1 MPCRSVNRRFRHPVC
16 AYTCD
21 RVNKLAEQGD
31 LRSHREVTLSLLLSF
46 VGLCIL
52 LSITPGPDSFLVLRF
67 SIVDARPGIAAALG
81 SALGGMVWAV
91 VVAAGVAALLEQS
104 ATAYRTLKVV
114 GGIYLVYL
122 GIRALLEHRKQ
133 RRAAGADQASGH
145 LSTGEPTSIRSAFA
159 AGVVSCLFNPKVGLF
174 YLAVLP
180 QFLTDVTFLNTLAL
194 GAIECTVAAVE
205 MILLAVLASRA
216 VALLRRPQIR
226 DRLEQISAAILAALG
241 IGTAASAA

>member
-1 MPCRSVNRRFRHPVC
+1 MLGEVRS
-16 AYTCD
+16 D
-21 RVNKLAEQGD
+21 RQ
-31 LRSHREVTLSLLLSF
+31 VTLSLLLSF

-67 SIVDARPGIAAALG
+67 SIVDARPGIAAAIG
-81 SALGGMVWAV
+81 SALGGIVWAV

-104 ATAYRTLKVV
+104 ATAYRMLKVI

-122 GIRALLEHRKQ
+122 GIRALIDHRKQ
-133 RRAAGADQASGH
+133 RRAGTAAASGR
-145 LSTGEPTSIRSAFA
+145 SVAEAPASIRSAFA
-159 AGVVSCLFNPKVGLF
+159 AGLVSCMFNPKVGLF

-180 QFLTDVTFLNTLAL
+180 QFLTDVTFSNTLAL
-194 GAIECTVAAVE
+194 GAIECSIAAVE

-216 VALLRRPQIR
+216 VAMLRRPQVR
-226 DRLEQISAAILAALG
+226 DRLEQISAAVLAALG

>member
-1 MPCRSVNRRFRHPVC
+1 M
-16 AYTCD
+16 
-21 RVNKLAEQGD
+21 
-31 LRSHREVTLSLLLSF
+31 TLSLLLSF

-67 SIVDARPGIAAALG
+67 SIVDARPGIAAAIG
-81 SALGGMVWAV
+81 SALGGIVWAV

-104 ATAYRTLKVV
+104 ATAYRTLKVI

-122 GIRALLEHRKQ
+122 GIRALIDHRRQ
-133 RRAAGADQASGH
+133 DTAATSGQSATQA
-145 LSTGEPTSIRSAFA
+145 PTSIRSAFA
-159 AGVVSCLFNPKVGLF
+159 AGLVSCMFNPKVGLF

-194 GAIECTVAAVE
+194 GAIECSIAAVE
-205 MILLAVLASRA
+205 MILLALLASRA
-216 VALLRRPQIR
+216 VAMLRRPRVR
-226 DRLEQISAAILAALG
+226 DRLEQISAAILATLG

>member
-1 MPCRSVNRRFRHPVC
+1 M
-16 AYTCD
+16 
-21 RVNKLAEQGD
+21 
-31 LRSHREVTLSLLLSF
+31 TLSLLLSF

-52 LSITPGPDSFLVLRF
+52 LSVTPGPDSFLVLRF
-67 SIVDARPGIAAALG
+67 SIVDARPGIAAAIG
-81 SALGGMVWAV
+81 SALGGIVWAA

-104 ATAYRTLKVV
+104 ATAYRTLKVI

-122 GIRALLEHRKQ
+122 GIRALIDHRK
-133 RRAAGADQASGH
+133 RGTAATSEQSATQA
-145 LSTGEPTSIRSAFA
+145 PTSIRSAFA
-159 AGVVSCLFNPKVGLF
+159 AGVVSCMFNPKVGLF

-194 GAIECTVAAVE
+194 GAIECSIAAVE
-205 MILLAVLASRA
+205 MILLALLASRA
-216 VALLRRPQIR
+216 VAMLRRPRVR

>member
-1 MPCRSVNRRFRHPVC
+1 M
-16 AYTCD
+16 
-21 RVNKLAEQGD
+21 
-31 LRSHREVTLSLLLSF
+31 TLSLLLSF
-46 VGLCIL
+46 IGLCIL

-67 SIVDARPGIAAALG
+67 SIVDARPGIAAAVG
-81 SALGGMVWAV
+81 SALGGIVWAV

-104 ATAYRTLKVV
+104 ATAYRTLKVI

-122 GIRALLEHRKQ
+122 GIRALLAHRKQ
-133 RRAAGADQASGH
+133 RPAGTAQASGQP
-145 LSTGEPTSIRSAFA
+145 SPGEAISIRSAFA
-159 AGVVSCLFNPKVGLF
+159 AGLVSCMFNPKVGLF

-180 QFLTDVTFLNTLAL
+180 QFLTDVTFVNTLAL

-205 MILLAVLASRA
+205 MILLALLAARA
-216 VALLRRPQIR
+216 VAMLRRPRVR

>member
-1 MPCRSVNRRFRHPVC
+1 M
-16 AYTCD
+16 
-21 RVNKLAEQGD
+21 
-31 LRSHREVTLSLLLSF
+31 TLSLLLSF
-46 VGLCIL
+46 IGLCIL

-67 SIVDARPGIAAALG
+67 SIVDARPGIAAAIG
-81 SALGGMVWAV
+81 SALGGIVWAV

-104 ATAYRTLKVV
+104 ATAYRTLKVI

-122 GIRALLEHRKQ
+122 GIRALIDHRKQ
-133 RRAAGADQASGH
+133 RRAGTAAASGQ
-145 LSTGEPTSIRSAFA
+145 SAAEAPASIRSAFA
-159 AGVVSCLFNPKVGLF
+159 AGLVSCMFNPKVGLF

-194 GAIECTVAAVE
+194 GAIECSIAAVE
-205 MILLAVLASRA
+205 MILLAMLASRA
-216 VALLRRPQIR
+216 VAMLRRPQVR